1 VRGDIQ
7 GSRSTRL
14 DDFDLFLSIAEI
26 AGIFVGFGALI
37 SLLGDR
43 QAMGRVAL
51 NIVISIGLVVLV
63 AALIPVALSHY
74 GLTDRALWSW
84 SSGAFLVICWT
95 AILAPLRDSKTRTAI
110 KDDTKTSPVV
120 AAVFWVLLE
129 IPIQVPLVLA
139 VFGVAP
145 PLARAFY
152 VTSLVLNLFQAAFLL
167 GRLVFA
173 RDLVS
178 KP

>member
-1 VRGDIQ
+1 M
-7 GSRSTRL
+7 

-26 AGIFVGFGALI
+26 AGVFVGFGALI

-43 QAMGRVAL
+43 KAVARVAL

-63 AALIPVALSHY
+63 AALIPVLLSHY
-74 GLTDRALWSW
+74 GLAGRVLWSW

-95 AILAPLRDSKTRTAI
+95 AILAPLCDAETRTAI

-129 IPIQVPLVLA
+129 IPIQVPLILA

-145 PLARAFY
+145 SLARAFY

-167 GRLVFA
+167 GRLVFT
-173 RDLVS
+173 RDLGS
-178 KP
+178 ES